1 LLDSAICA
9 TCARNFDRKLGD
21 DGFGVGKQAGG
32 NFDWLDDTFVSEN
45 TNKYFIFI
53 KFHCNV
59 PSVDRPCVGVCANGL
74 DDTGDL
80 YGIDGD
86 RDGIDWESKCC
97 LVGVEKRGAGCVF
110 FAVPVKS
117 IVRKAA

>member
-1 LLDSAICA
+1 MLDSATCA

-59 PSVDRPCVGVCANGL
+59 PTADRSSVGICGNGL
-74 DDTGDL
+74 ATGDL
-80 YGIDGD
+80 YGIDGE
-86 RDGIDWESKCC
+86 RNGIDGESKCC
-97 LVGVEKRGAGCVF
+97 LVGVKKRGDRSVF
-110 FAVPVKS
+110 SAAPVKS
-117 IVRKAA
+117 IVRKAV

>member
-1 LLDSAICA
+1 MIHSYLKMLI
-9 TCARNFDRKLGD
+9 N
-21 DGFGVGKQAGG
+21 
-32 NFDWLDDTFVSEN
+32 TF
-45 TNKYFIFI
+45 FI
-53 KFHCNV
+53 KYYCNV
-59 PSVDRPCVGVCANGL
+59 PSAGWSCVGVCANEL

-97 LVGVEKRGAGCVF
+97 LVGVEKRGERSVF
-110 FAVPVKS
+110 SALPVKS